1 MLKNEKVDRENK
13 KLSRDMRKM
22 FLEEVFYD
30 IRDYESKPLQ
40 IKTCIF
46 PPIFLGLHELQFSKK
61 TYLKQHYRY
70 LIFFIKLNYLVE
82 INIL

>member
-30 IRDYESKPLQ
+30 IRDYESKSLQ

-46 PPIFLGLHELQFSKK
+46 PPFSLDCMSSNFLKK
-61 TYLKQHYRY
+61 YS
-70 LIFFIKLNYLVE
+70 
-82 INIL
+82 